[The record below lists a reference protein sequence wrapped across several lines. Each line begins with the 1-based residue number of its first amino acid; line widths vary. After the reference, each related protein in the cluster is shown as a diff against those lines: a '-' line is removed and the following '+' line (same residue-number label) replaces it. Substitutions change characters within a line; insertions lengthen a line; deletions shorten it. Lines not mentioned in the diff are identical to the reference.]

1 MTLINDE
8 AAARRLAHAL
18 CANLMQQ
25 QRRDQSV
32 TLDVVMEA
40 RGVYR
45 ARVREDFHGILDK
58 QLARS
63 GLPGASGARS
73 RALPFVII
81 VALIAIAAVMYFSL
95 RG

>member
-18 CANLMQQ
+18 CANLVQQ

-45 ARVREDFHGILDK
+45 ERVREDFHAILDEE
-58 QLARS
+58 LARS
-63 GLPGASGARS
+63 GLPGASGAMS
-73 RALPFVII
+73 RALPIVIVI
-81 VALIAIAAVMYFSL
+81 ALIAIVAVMLLSL